1 MIELDWVPKPFR
13 DGDIAGEGAKKLL
26 GTSLEV
32 PSLLLRETAQNSWD
46 ARVGNGI
53 VPEYQMRF
61 TTLNAARMSVLRDM
75 VMPRTA
81 PDSSLS
87 GTVRKS
93 RLPAIEIHDRG
104 TTGLDGPTRN
114 DIQVTSRSSTN
125 FRDFI
130 LTVGAPRDQQ
140 YGGGTYGF
148 GKTASFRASR
158 CGTIIVW
165 TRIGTGAGFE
175 ERFIAVSVSP
185 NFSMNG
191 KRYTGQQWWGI
202 RSSNQGVA
210 NVQPVTGPD
219 AHELGEVLFERGF
232 QGNETG
238 TSIMILDPVF
248 DEGRDAFIAACAGAA
263 TRNLWPKMI
272 PGQPADRRMTI
283 SLTKDGEHVPLA
295 AGQDAQTL
303 AERERCLTAIRDVQA
318 GQEPP
323 EDLVRVEEIWCM
335 RPKML
340 VGHLAIAPC
349 LFPVGDD
356 TVNTVTF
363 MRNQAELVVCEN
375 DYPSLQNGRD
385 NWVAVFKPV
394 KECDDAFAAAEPPT
408 HDTWNPSSLQKPQ
421 KTYVNVA
428 LKRIKEA
435 LAEYLRPADASVV
448 PGEHVST
455 GELADSLRVL
465 AMGTDGGHPNGL
477 PSSKRKNTGG
487 LRRNGRKKAVEI
499 LSSDL
504 LPLSR
509 DSAPGQVSARM
520 ELRAPTGVN
529 TMTVT
534 PDLSIVVDGSGPIR
548 DMDHVRIDSWTTAM
562 GEITGGESLEVHG
575 GDVFFIDI
583 TYPEN
588 VAVNCAFRTEVTK

>member
-13 DGDIAGEGAKKLL
+13 DGDIAGEGTKKLL

-46 ARVGNGI
+46 ARVGSGV

-61 TTLNAARMSVLRDM
+61 TTLDAARMSVLRDM
-75 VMPRTA
+75 VVPRTA
-81 PDSSLS
+81 PDSPLS
-87 GTVRKS
+87 ETVRKS
-93 RLPAIEIHDRG
+93 RLPVVEIHDRG

-114 DIQVTSRSSTN
+114 DIQVSKRSSTN

-148 GKTASFRASR
+148 GKTASFRASQ
-158 CGTIIVW
+158 CGTILVW
-165 TRIGTGAGFE
+165 TRIRNGAGFE

-185 NFSMNG
+185 NFSMGG
-191 KRYTGQQWWGI
+191 KRYTGQQWWGV
-202 RSSNQGVA
+202 RSSSKGVD
-210 NVQPVTGPD
+210 NVQPITGSD

-232 QGNETG
+232 QHSETG

-248 DEGRDAFIAACAGAA
+248 DDGREAFIRACADA
-263 TRNLWPKMI
+263 TIRNLWPKMI
-272 PGQPADRRMTI
+272 PGQPADRQMAI
-283 SLTKDGEHVPLA
+283 SLTKDGEQVPLSA
-295 AGQDAQTL
+295 EHGAQEL
-303 AERERCLTAIRDVQA
+303 AERQRCLTAIREAQA
-318 GQEPP
+318 GQESS
-323 EDLVRVEEIWCM
+323 DVFVRVEEIWCM
-335 RPKML
+335 KPKML
-340 VGHLAIAPC
+340 VGHLAITPC
-349 LFPVGDD
+349 LFPVEND
-356 TVNTVTF
+356 TTNTVTF
-363 MRNQAELVVCEN
+363 MRNEAELVVREN
-375 DYPSLQNGRD
+375 DYPSLRNGRD

-408 HDTWNPSSLQKPQ
+408 HDDWNPSSLQRPQ

-435 LAEYLRPADASVV
+435 LVEYLRPADASIA

-465 AMGTDGGHPNGL
+465 AMGTDGGHPSGL
-477 PSSKRKNTGG
+477 PSSKRRNTGG
-487 LRRNGRKKAVEI
+487 LRRNGKKKAVEV

-529 TMTVT
+529 TMTVM

-562 GEITGGESLEVHG
+562 GEVTGGESLEVHG